1 MIILANIS
9 KNDSETALDELKEIF
24 TTFFGERDVWEVID
38 RNGNRL
44 NNNLTSMQKKM
55 YLKKICDGKYQEKDL
70 IFIRVIDDFSSG
82 FAFTRDAFCY
92 GGDFRKHLNKSIED
106 LLDKIGKLSAEYWES
121 IPEVENGS
129 IKYENI
135 SGIEFSG
142 YNTSLERKEANELT
156 ISFELQAPKAK
167 IFSFEDEF
175 GNPLRAADSE
185 WILIGQSEQIDIWN
199 EISEEESHYLKIERG
214 KLRSFLIDGKILWQI
229 GKFLEFV
236 KP

>member
-1 MIILANIS
+1 MANLS
-9 KNDSETALDELKEIF
+9 KNDSSSELDELREVF

-38 RNGNRL
+38 RNGNKL
-44 NNNLTSMQKKM
+44 NNNLSPMQKNM
-55 YLKKICDGKYQEKDL
+55 YIKKVCDGKYSEKDL

-82 FAFTRDAFCY
+82 LAFTRDAFCY
-92 GGDFRKHLNKSIED
+92 GGDFRNHLNQSIKE
-106 LLDKIGKLSAEYWES
+106 LLDKLGELSEKYWENL
-121 IPEVENGS
+121 PEVENGS

-135 SGIEFSG
+135 NEVEFSG
-142 YNTSLERKEANELT
+142 YNPSLERKKANELT
-156 ISFELQAPKAK
+156 INFELQAPKAK

-185 WILIGQSEQIDIWN
+185 WILIGQSEQIDLWN
-199 EISEEESHYLKIERG
+199 EINEEESHFLKIERG
-214 KLRSFLIDGKILWQI
+214 KLRSHLIDGKILWQI